1 MSVEPDAPSTTEGL
15 EEERDFLLRSLDD
28 LERERGAGD
37 IDDADYRAL
46 KDDYTARAAAVLKA
60 LDDGRA
66 TAAAPQPRSPAWKVV
81 AVVAAIAVFAGL
93 AGLLVARSSG
103 SRAPGQ
109 TVTGGAP
116 LTVSQ
121 QVQAA
126 IAKAGKGDV
135 LESVQALDKI
145 LKAHP
150 GNAEALTYKGW
161 ILYQAGKQGDSAE
174 LRTAGYGTLAQ
185 AVKADPKYPDTH
197 IFLAVVLRD
206 QGLPQDALRELDTYV
221 KLNGGQ
227 SMPLADSL
235 RKELE
240 SVPAA
245 GATTSTTAAP

>member
-1 MSVEPDAPSTTEGL
+1 VSVEPESLDSL

-28 LERERGAGD
+28 LEREREAGD
-37 IDDADYRAL
+37 IDDTDYRAL

-66 TAAAPQPRSPAWKVV
+66 TVAAPPARSPVWKVV
-81 AVVAAIAVFAGL
+81 AIVAAVAVFAGL

-126 IAKAGKGDV
+126 VAKAGKGDV
-135 LESVQALDKI
+135 LEGVQALDKI
-145 LKAHP
+145 LATHP
-150 GNAEALTYKGW
+150 DNAEALTYKGW

-185 AVKADPKYPDTH
+185 AVKADPEFADTH
-197 IFLAVVLRD
+197 VFLAVVLRD

-221 KLNGGQ
+221 KLNGGK
-227 SMPLADSL
+227 SNPLADSL

-240 SVPAA
+240 SPP
-245 GATTSTTAAP
+245 TSTTATTAAP